1 MLIISLLIVVG
12 CQASVLAG
20 ASPVSIWQNGA
31 ADGTR
36 NQTQGW
42 LVGLNWQDA
51 FMKGNRLGFAA
62 GQPQFVTGNKG
73 QGKDGQKY
81 ADDGNYAFE
90 LYYDFQVTD
99 NITVTP
105 ALFYLSRPFGEKTGT
120 SA

>member
-1 MLIISLLIVVG
+1 M
-12 CQASVLAG
+12 
-20 ASPVSIWQNGA
+20 
-31 ADGTR
+31 
-36 NQTQGW
+36 
-42 LVGLNWQDA
+42 NWQDA

-62 GQPQFVTGNKG
+62 GQPQFVTGKKG
-73 QGKDGQKY
+73 QGKNGQKY

-120 SA
+120 SASYGGTGAETFSTLGGLVTTTFKF